1 MACFD
6 SELHQKLAREFQ
18 PATQKKGTD
27 QRMSQEKEEH
37 KSWKREYSLVLI
49 LNLVYIL
56 VFYLIMTSYN

>member
-1 MACFD
+1 
-6 SELHQKLAREFQ
+6 
-18 PATQKKGTD
+18 
-27 QRMSQEKEEH
+27 MSQEKEEH